1 MRRSLGD
8 FRAPVRLVG
17 CLVGAVIALGVGA
30 NAVVELARLD
40 ARGVR
45 VTAKVLDA
53 PSPLS
58 RGRGSFTAEYA
69 IAGGDRITT
78 EISRYDVLPEIGGQ
92 VEIVYDPAEPTVA
105 RTVDAWLTPWEP
117 GIAYGLGAVV
127 LVWIA
132 LGRQRKTAD
141 PEGRPSTRAA

>member
-8 FRAPVRLVG
+8 FRAPVRLIG
-17 CLVGAVIALGVGA
+17 CLVAAVVALGIGA

-45 VTAKVLDA
+45 VTATVLDV

-58 RGRGSFTAEYA
+58 RGPGSFTAEYA
-69 IAGGDRITT
+69 IAGGERITT

-105 RTVDAWLTPWEP
+105 KTADAWVSPWEP
-117 GIAYGLGAVV
+117 GIAYGLGAGV
-127 LVWIA
+127 LVWVA
-132 LGRQRKTAD
+132 LGRQSK
-141 PEGRPSTRAA
+141 AA